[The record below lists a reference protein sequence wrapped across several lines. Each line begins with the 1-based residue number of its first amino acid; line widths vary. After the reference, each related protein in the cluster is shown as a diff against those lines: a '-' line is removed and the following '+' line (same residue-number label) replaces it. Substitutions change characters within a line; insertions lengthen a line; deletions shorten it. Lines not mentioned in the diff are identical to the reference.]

1 MNNSFLVVEDL
12 CKDFG
17 RGDTVIN
24 VLKSVSFSIARGQFA
39 CVVGSSGAG
48 KTTLLH
54 VVGTLLRPTSGN
66 VIIDSKEVFR
76 AKKAELSRFRNERI
90 GFVFQFHYLLPE
102 FSAAENVSM
111 PLMIR
116 RVSPAKAQLR
126 ALSLLEKVGL
136 EQRSSHRPAELSFGE
151 QQRVAV
157 ARALVGDPDIVL
169 ADEPTGNLDRE
180 TGQRVFSLLVDLTIK
195 QGKTLVVVTHNEELT
210 SQADQVLRLTDGVC
224 VCKAT

>member
-1 MNNSFLVVEDL
+1 M
-12 CKDFG
+12 
-17 RGDTVIN
+17 
-24 VLKSVSFSIARGQFA
+24 LKSVSFSIARGQFA

-102 FSAAENVSM
+102 FSATENVSM

-116 RVSPAKAQLR
+116 RVNPREAQLR
-126 ALSLLEKVGL
+126 SLSLLERVGL
-136 EQRSSHRPAELSFGE
+136 EHRSSHRPAELSFGE

-157 ARALVGDPDIVL
+157 ARALVGDPEIVL

-180 TGQRVFSLLVDLTIK
+180 TGQRVFWLLLDLTVK
-195 QGKTLVVVTHNEELT
+195 QGKTLVVVTHNDELA
-210 SQADQVLRLTDGVC
+210 SQADQVLRLADGVC
-224 VCKAT
+224 ACEAT